1 MVSKHKYYKELIG
14 KQMTQ
19 FHCDFDTFDGAVGMI
34 HSRKLIALSKKSC
47 LDILVDEE
55 GKEDDHIRMKGVPKQ
70 CIINKCKRMGITIE
84 ELYERMYK
92 GEEIEFDLTDGINCF
107 RNE

>member
-1 MVSKHKYYKELIG
+1 
-14 KQMTQ
+14 
-19 FHCDFDTFDGAVGMI
+19 
-34 HSRKLIALSKKSC
+34 
-47 LDILVDEE
+47 
-55 GKEDDHIRMKGVPKQ
+55 
-70 CIINKCKRMGITIE
+70 MGITIE